1 MFRGYVAAG
10 LMALGVFTYSQYA
23 GLSLFS
29 GEQARPV
36 SGQQSGVHK

>member
-1 MFRGYVAAG
+1 

-23 GLSLFS
+23 GLSPFS

-36 SGQQSGVHK
+36 AGQPGVHK